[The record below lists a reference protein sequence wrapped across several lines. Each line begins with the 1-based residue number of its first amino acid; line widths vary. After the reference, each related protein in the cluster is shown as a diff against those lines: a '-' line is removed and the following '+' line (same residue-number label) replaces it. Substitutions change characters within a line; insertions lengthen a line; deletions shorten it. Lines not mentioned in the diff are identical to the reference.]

1 MKFLI
6 ALLFSITANAGNMD
20 LLKNYNSNK
29 ANIDKGYMVEMV
41 IIRVL
46 DKTKKYYLSMAATG
60 GAVLLKG
67 GDQFD
72 LYMDSIPLNSNNFM
86 RLHFLGKPSGR
97 ADFSNPRDRSV
108 IQNAEVFEITHGC
121 ASEFKDCKKLK

>member
-6 ALLFSITANAGNMD
+6 VLLFSITANAGNMD

-29 ANIDKGYMVEMV
+29 ANVDKGYLVEMV
-41 IIRVL
+41 IIRVM

-67 GDQFD
+67 GDEFD
-72 LYMDSIPLNSNNFM
+72 LGMDAIPLNSNAFM
-86 RLHFLGKPSGR
+86 RIYFLGRPAGR
-97 ADFSNPRDRSV
+97 ADFNNPKDRS
-108 IQNAEVFEITHGC
+108 IRQNAEVFEITHSC
-121 ASEFKDCKKLK
+121 KSEFKDCKKLK